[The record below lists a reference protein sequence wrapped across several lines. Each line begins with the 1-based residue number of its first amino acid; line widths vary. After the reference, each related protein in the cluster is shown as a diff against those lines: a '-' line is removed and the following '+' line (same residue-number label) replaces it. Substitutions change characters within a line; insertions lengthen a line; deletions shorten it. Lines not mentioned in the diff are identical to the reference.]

1 MIKNII
7 VFMLLFFFMLNI
19 SLYSKQDA
27 TNKKTYKISKEN
39 NPTVA
44 PQKTKEYV
52 IIDTVPFFFHRGE
65 EAHEIKLYGLQEK
78 NSDMQFSQFKITVN
92 NVSQEIPLS
101 GNTPKLQIIN
111 LNNGYKG
118 LIITVLDNKDNNTYH
133 HSILKIEKNK
143 ISNIWGANNDKGL
156 DVTYEY
162 QNNFVLLSKVN
173 HKEFPIDIS
182 NIKTYLIKEGLYSS
196 DGQSL
201 KQGELHVQPLENFEL
216 IDNNGMF
223 YISTTQNLYII
234 NANYPVAYMNTL
246 LSYNNETNKWI
257 YNNVYVV
264 ATNMQEK
271 QYDYNITLTPSTPKK
286 KMQYY

>member
-1 MIKNII
+1 M
-7 VFMLLFFFMLNI
+7 
-19 SLYSKQDA
+19 
-27 TNKKTYKISKEN
+27 
-39 NPTVA
+39 
-44 PQKTKEYV
+44 
-52 IIDTVPFFFHRGE
+52 
-65 EAHEIKLYGLQEK
+65 
-78 NSDMQFSQFKITVN
+78 
-92 NVSQEIPLS
+92 
-101 GNTPKLQIIN
+101 
-111 LNNGYKG
+111 
-118 LIITVLDNKDNNTYH
+118 
-133 HSILKIEKNK
+133 
-143 ISNIWGANNDKGL
+143 
-156 DVTYEY
+156 
-162 QNNFVLLSKVN
+162 LSKVN

-201 KQGELHVQPLENFEL
+201 KQGELHVQPLENFEI

-286 KMQYY
+286 KMKYY